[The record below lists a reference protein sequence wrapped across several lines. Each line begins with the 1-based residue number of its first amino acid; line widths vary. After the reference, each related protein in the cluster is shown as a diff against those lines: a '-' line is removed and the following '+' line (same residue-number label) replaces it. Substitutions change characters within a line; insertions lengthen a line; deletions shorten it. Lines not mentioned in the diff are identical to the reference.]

1 MKKVTICLALVALVA
16 LGGQAFASHVEM
28 CAIQDA
34 PAATLLLPYF
44 EQDCV
49 NPNGITTL
57 FSVNNASAAA
67 TVAHVTV
74 WSNKSVPVF
83 DFDIYLTG
91 YDVQT
96 VSLRDVLCFGELP
109 VTGTGG
115 VSNVGVFSIGSTDPL
130 DNFAATC
137 GATGGAGAPNSPP
150 NYTNPAIDPVVL
162 GHFQAFLSG
171 QPSPLTGQC
180 ASAPTDNLVGYL
192 TIDDVHF
199 CNLQFPSTPGYFG
212 PGGTGV
218 ASNHNQLWGD
228 WFLVETEDNFAQ
240 GDTMVHIQAED
251 GFIGGPNDYTFY
263 ERFAGGADNREPLAT
278 NFATRHFTGPF
289 GGPGGPPGD
298 TQLLVWRDST
308 TSAAAAFSCASGP
321 VWQPLCSRQ
330 IVIFDEEENPVT
342 VTGPPV
348 SGVPEFEVGEPF
360 PEETQRVVV
369 GGPDFGIPA
378 GFERGWLY
386 LNLNHCIEGSG
397 PAGGVFNA
405 FATDP
410 LSAQAWVTSLY
421 SAFGK
426 FSVGLDAVQL
436 DSMCD
441 PFTGAIGPGGIGPI
455 DE

>member
-44 EQDCV
+44 EQDCD
-49 NPNGITTL
+49 NPGGIATL

-91 YDVQT
+91 YDVAT
-96 VSLRDVLCFGELP
+96 INMRDVLCVGNLP

-115 VSNVGVFSIGSTDPL
+115 VSNVGDFSIASTDPL
-130 DNFAATC
+130 DNFNATC
-137 GATGGAGAPNSPP
+137 GATGGPNPPGSPP
-150 NYTNPAIDPVVL
+150 NYTNPALDPSFRAHVRAWL
-162 GHFQAFLSG
+162 TGQA
-171 QPSPLTGQC
+171 SPLTGNC

-192 TIDDVHF
+192 TIDDVHI
-199 CNLQFPSTPGYFG
+199 CNLEFPTDPGYFAA
-212 PGGTGV
+212 GGTGI

-228 WFLVETEDNFAQ
+228 WFLVDTENNFAQ
-240 GDTMVHIQAED
+240 GDTLVHVQAED
-251 GFIGGPNDYTFY
+251 GFIGGPNEYTFY
-263 ERFAGGADNREPLAT
+263 DRYVAGTGVDNREPLAT
-278 NFATRHFTGPF
+278 NFATRHFTGEF
-289 GGPGGPPGD
+289 APGFPGSTD
-298 TQLLVWRDST
+298 LLVWRDST
-308 TSAAAAFSCASGP
+308 SSAAAPFACGSGP
-321 VWQPLCSRQ
+321 AWQPMCSRQ

-342 VTGPPV
+342 ISGPPV
-348 SGVPEFEVGEPF
+348 SGVPEFDQPEPF
-360 PEETQRVVV
+360 PEETQRVTV
-369 GGPDFGIPA
+369 GGPDFIIPA

-386 LNLNHCIEGSG
+386 LNLNHCLERPGALLN
-397 PAGGVFNA
+397 P
-405 FATDP
+405 FAVDP

-421 SAFGK
+421 SAFGR

-436 DSMCD
+436 DTACD
-441 PFTGAIGPGGIGPI
+441 PFTGSIGGVLGPGPI